1 MTTKMPLILITN
13 DDGIHSPGLQ
23 VLACVLRPLAHCVI
37 IAPDRD
43 NSAVSHSLTMNRPLK
58 VTRIEE
64 DLYSLDGTP
73 TDCVAIGLNKIL
85 NQRPVLLV
93 SGINPGPNLG
103 DDIAYSGTVSAA
115 VEGTMYGVPS
125 LAVSLA
131 GTHPYD
137 FTTAGHVAAW
147 LARTIIEKGLPENTL
162 LNANIPAVETILGVK
177 VTRQGRRLWQNSI
190 QETLDPW
197 GRKHYWIGGGTPHL
211 DPDED
216 TDANAISAGYISV
229 TPIHLDLTNHAGLD
243 YLKNNWALERKTG
256 KGNGEWQRD
265 WQTDSCRE

>member
-1 MTTKMPLILITN
+1 MPLILITN

-23 VLACVLRPLAHCVI
+23 VLACALRPLAHCVI
-37 IAPDRD
+37 VAPDRD

-58 VTRIEE
+58 VTQVEE
-64 DLYSLDGTP
+64 NFYSMDGTP
-73 TDCVAIGLNKIL
+73 TDCVAIGLKKIL
-85 NQRPVLLV
+85 EQRPDLLV

-115 VEGTMYGVPS
+115 VEGTMYGIPS

-137 FTTAGHVAAW
+137 FTAAGRVAAW
-147 LARTIIEKGLPENTL
+147 LARIILEKGLPESTL
-162 LNANIPAVETILGVK
+162 LNANVPAIKTIRGVK
-177 VTRQGRRLWQNSI
+177 VTRQGRRLWQNAI

-243 YLKNNWALERKTG
+243 YLKKEWALERK
-256 KGNGEWQRD
+256 NDRGEWEWQKD
-265 WQTDSCRE
+265 FQTDNSKK

>member
-1 MTTKMPLILITN
+1 MPLILITN
-13 DDGIHSPGLQ
+13 DDGIHSPGLL
-23 VLACVLRPLAHCVI
+23 VLASALRHLAHCVI
-37 IAPDRD
+37 VAPDRD
-43 NSAVSHSLTMNRPLK
+43 NSAVSHSLTMHRPLK
-58 VTRIEE
+58 VTRVGE

-85 NQRPVLLV
+85 EQRPDLLV

-115 VEGTMYGVPS
+115 VEGTMYGIPS

-137 FTTAGHVAAW
+137 FTAAAQVAAW
-147 LARTIIEKGLPENTL
+147 LAAIILEKGLPENTL
-162 LNANIPAVETILGVK
+162 LNANVPASETIRGVK
-177 VTRQGRRLWQNSI
+177 VTRQGRRLWKNAI
-190 QETLDPW
+190 QETFDPR

-229 TPIHLDLTNHAGLD
+229 TPIHLDLTSHAGLD
-243 YLKNNWALERKTG
+243 YLKDECALERKS
-256 KGNGEWQRD
+256 NRGEWEL
-265 WQTDSCRE
+265 QTDLKKGETGG

>member
-1 MTTKMPLILITN
+1 MPLILITN
-13 DDGIHSPGLQ
+13 DDGIHSSGLHI
-23 VLACVLRPLAHCVI
+23 LAYALRPLGHCVV

-58 VTRIEE
+58 VTKVQ
-64 DLYSLDGTP
+64 DNLYSLDGTP
-73 TDCVAIGLNKIL
+73 TDCVAIGLKKIL
-85 NQRPVLLV
+85 ELRPDLLV

-115 VEGTMYGVPS
+115 VEGTMYGIPS

-131 GTHPYD
+131 GSPPYYD
-137 FTTAGHVAAW
+137 YTVAGQVAAW
-147 LARTIIEKGLPENTL
+147 LAGIILEQGLPENTL
-162 LNANIPAVETILGVK
+162 LNANVPAIETIRGVK
-177 VTRQGRRLWQNSI
+177 VTRQGRRLWENAI
-190 QETLDPW
+190 QETFDPW

-211 DPDED
+211 DPSED

-243 YLKNNWALERKTG
+243 YLKSKCALERKSDKG
-256 KGNGEWQRD
+256 KWE
-265 WQTDSCRE
+265 WQTDFQKNRNKE